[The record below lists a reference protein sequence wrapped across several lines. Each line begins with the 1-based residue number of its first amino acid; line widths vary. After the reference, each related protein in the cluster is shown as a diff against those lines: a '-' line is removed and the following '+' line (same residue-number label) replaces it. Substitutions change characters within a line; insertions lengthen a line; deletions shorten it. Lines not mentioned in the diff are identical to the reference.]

1 MLDKHNSDQS
11 HTTGKLDIA
20 HCYYYKRFA
29 LLLLGTVFSVLYYCL
44 VQWDSAYSNGRVE
57 SAQDAL
63 GSTKNIVLSSEVRFA
78 IVCHYELLAEQRD
91 DSLNWFTHATQY
103 PMWWWQ

>member
-1 MLDKHNSDQS
+1 MLEEHNSSQS

-63 GSTKNIVLSSEVRFA
+63 GSKKKVLSSEVRFA
-78 IVCHYELLAEQRD
+78 IVGHYELLAEQRD

>member
-1 MLDKHNSDQS
+1 MLRRCHLHYCHRCLFTVIAPCHATCLESGSCVLEEHNSSQS

-63 GSTKNIVLSSEVRFA
+63 GSKKKYCDF
-78 IVCHYELLAEQRD
+78 
-91 DSLNWFTHATQY
+91 
-103 PMWWWQ
+103 